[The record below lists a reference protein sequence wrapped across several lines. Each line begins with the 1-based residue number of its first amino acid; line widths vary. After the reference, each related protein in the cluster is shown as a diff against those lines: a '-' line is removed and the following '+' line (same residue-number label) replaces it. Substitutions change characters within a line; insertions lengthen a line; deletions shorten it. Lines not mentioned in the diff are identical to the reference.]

1 MSTYPHLF
9 IRDVGN
15 ARESDIR
22 RVIEELGFGRITGI
36 QFRGKNAIAYIYWDS
51 PNTRATRIILE
62 EGTHPLLLY
71 YSDKRFWKVY
81 AYKNRELQKI
91 EELEKIRQFQKLL
104 EQERLEQE
112 RLEEE
117 RFEKRRQFQKLLEQE
132 RLEQERLEQE
142 RLEQE
147 RLEQER
153 LEEER
158 LEPYIPT
165 DLLTVLDYGN
175 IANLYPSTRA
185 IIRKRMRL
193 NK

>member
-112 RLEEE
+112 RLE
-117 RFEKRRQFQKLLEQE
+117 
-132 RLEQERLEQE
+132 QE